1 MPMLAAYS
9 YSKKMKT
16 RDCKYVLLSL
26 LDLLLFLYGYSFSA
40 ACIAICNF
48 LYKACTLVCQLLVI
62 VYYIIF
68 VFIVLIIVIL
78 NWKINSRILGMV
90 DNMIWPVFYH

>member
-26 LDLLLFLYGYSFSA
+26 LDLLLFLYGYSFR
-40 ACIAICNF
+40 ACMYC
-48 LYKACTLVCQLLVI
+48 YMSKACTLVCQLLMI
-62 VYYIIF
+62 VYYITF

-90 DNMIWPVFYH
+90 IC